1 MPQFY
6 SLNSIKWFPK
16 NIDTING
23 CTYNWAGLRRQV
35 QSVYQSSRLPGK
47 WGKMKELFDEFLC
60 ESNSK
65 KLRTIQMTKRERVN
79 FHFHYNCSNLIK
91 CRRTNSL
98 PWSKNR
104 CASIRIIKKSSART
118 PSKKNNTNKFIE
130 CWNWSKWPLAPWPHR
145 PKSLSAI
152 RYQPHSNQITET
164 KGRWRIHFF
173 IPFVPFLFQF
183 SICVYKTKDRNLFD
197 HKWFCTYFF

>member
-47 WGKMKELFDEFLC
+47 FGKKKELFDEFLC

-91 CRRTNSL
+91 CQRTNSL

-118 PSKKNNTNKFIE
+118 QSKKKQHEQVHRMLELIE
-130 CWNWSKWPLAPWPHR
+130 MATGSLTSSSEELICH
-145 PKSLSAI
+145 SLSAAF
-152 RYQPHSNQITET
+152 QSN
-164 KGRWRIHFF
+164 
-173 IPFVPFLFQF
+173 
-183 SICVYKTKDRNLFD
+183 YRN
-197 HKWFCTYFF
+197 KR